1 MATYAIVHST
11 VSGMLRRVIAD
22 DEGRVS
28 LGEIDG
34 KPVVICGD
42 GIHPL
47 APGESATIAQGDAA
61 SPQQWRKH
69 IKTRAGSDPPELRCA
84 LLTGNVVS
92 EVVMAD
98 IAVDKSPDTRTM
110 VDCYSPL
117 VTTGCTY
124 DPATELFSTPPG
136 ELPPHTPGNDTDQAV
151 TVPSAVI
158 ARP

>member
-1 MATYAIVHST
+1 
-11 VSGMLRRVIAD
+11 MLRRVIAD
-22 DEGRVS
+22 DAGVVS
-28 LGEIDG
+28 IGEVDG
-34 KPVVICGD
+34 QSVVICGD

-47 APGESATIAQGDAA
+47 APGESAVIGQGDAA
-61 SPQQWRKH
+61 DPMQWRRDVKAR
-69 IKTRAGSDPPELRCA
+69 TGFDPPELRCA
-84 LLTGNVVS
+84 LLDGNIVT

-98 IAVDKSPDTRTM
+98 IAVDKSPDARTI

-117 VTTGCTY
+117 VTTGCSY

-151 TVPSAVI
+151 TVPPAVI

>member
-1 MATYAIVHST
+1 MAYAVVYST
-11 VSGMLRRVIAD
+11 VSGMLRRVIAAD
-22 DEGRVS
+22 DGRVS
-28 LGEIDG
+28 LGEVDG

-47 APGESATIAQGDAA
+47 SPGESAVIGQAA
-61 SPQQWRKH
+61 RTDPAQWRRD
-69 IKTRAGSDPPELRCA
+69 IRAKTGFDPPELRCA
-84 LLTGNVVS
+84 LLDGNVVI

-98 IAVDKSPDTRTM
+98 IAVDKSPDARVI

-117 VTTGCTY
+117 ITTGCTY

-136 ELPPHTPGNDTDQAV
+136 ELPPHAPGNDTDQAV
-151 TVPSAVI
+151 AVHPVVI